1 MTDASGI
8 PQDHF
13 QDLAPDAR
21 AFRESLSGPFP
32 EHVAI
37 IMDGNGR
44 WAEGRG
50 WLRVRGHKEGMDS
63 VRHITTAAAELGV
76 KSLTLYAFSRENW
89 KRPDLEVRA
98 LMRLLRLFLGRERKT
113 MMENGIRLMAIGRM
127 DDLPRSAQ
135 RALKD
140 TILQTAGNTRMTLRL
155 ALSYGGRTEIAD
167 AAIAMSRDIAAG
179 KLNEADVDE
188 ETLRGYLYDPSTPDP
203 DFVIRTA
210 GEMRLSNFLLWQ
222 ASYAEFY
229 VTDDCWPEFRRPE
242 FEAALRAYATRRRN
256 FGGLPQVAREGDQLG
271 NGRGGATEDSTSS
284 PARPKRGAQ
293 SA

>member
-1 MTDASGI
+1 M
-8 PQDHF
+8 
-13 QDLAPDAR
+13 DLAPEAR
-21 AFRESLSGPFP
+21 AFRESLNGPFA

-44 WAEGRG
+44 WAQGRG
-50 WLRVRGHKEGMDS
+50 WLRVRGHKEGMES

-89 KRPDLEVRA
+89 KRPALEVRA
-98 LMRLLRLFLGRERKT
+98 LMRLLRFFVRRERKT
-113 MMENGIRLMAIGRM
+113 MMENGIRLLAIGRM
-127 DDLPRSAQ
+127 DDLPRFAR
-135 RALKD
+135 RALED
-140 TILQTAGNTRMTLRL
+140 TIALTAGNTKMTLRL

-167 AAIAMSRDIAAG
+167 AALAMSKDIAAG
-179 KLNEADVDE
+179 KLKEEDVSE

-203 DFVIRTA
+203 DLVIRTA

-229 VTDDCWPEFRRPE
+229 VTDDCWPDFRRE
-242 FEAALRAYATRRRN
+242 QFEAALHAYAGRKRK
-256 FGGLPQVAREGDQLG
+256 FGGLPQDASAAALG
-271 NGRGGATEDSTSS
+271 SAGANGQGPSASDRA
-284 PARPKRGAQ
+284 KRGAQ